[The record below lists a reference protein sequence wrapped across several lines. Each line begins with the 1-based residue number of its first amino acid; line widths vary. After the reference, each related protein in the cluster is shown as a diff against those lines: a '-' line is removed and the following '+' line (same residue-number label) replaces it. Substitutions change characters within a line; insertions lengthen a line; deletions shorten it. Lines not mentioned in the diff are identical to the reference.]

1 MIAETDVSAIA
12 GFVELVIGLV
22 CLVLYVMVIYWPWR
36 IAKNRNIFVVSIT
49 IHSKEAADI
58 PGPLCLVQCAC
69 IPNFGINSLT
79 HFISSAVS
87 AFDLANGL
95 NCLSI
100 NG

>member
-36 IAKNRNIFVVSIT
+36 IVKNRNIFLVSIT

-58 PGPLCLVQCAC
+58 YESYLQPL
-69 IPNFGINSLT
+69 S
-79 HFISSAVS
+79 
-87 AFDLANGL
+87 
-95 NCLSI
+95 
-100 NG
+100 